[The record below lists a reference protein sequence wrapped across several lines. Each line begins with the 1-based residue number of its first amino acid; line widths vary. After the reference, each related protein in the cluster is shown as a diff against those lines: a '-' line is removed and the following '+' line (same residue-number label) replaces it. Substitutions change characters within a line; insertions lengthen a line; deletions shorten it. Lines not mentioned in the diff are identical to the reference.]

1 MEIRYKNN
9 KKDIYTYSEY
19 VFKNSVF
26 SKKKFIY
33 YNLFFFFFTII
44 IVNLYFSNNKSENE
58 YKLFWILLILGI
70 IVIIQVVACKRYIYS
85 LMKSLFTNEFYN
97 KEVYINIENG
107 NIISI
112 FSNTVKI
119 KTKLGLNSKLINYKN
134 IFIFIIDLRTVL
146 VIPNRVL
153 ENLQDKEQFFK
164 VLNNS

>member
-1 MEIRYKNN
+1 MGYWGNAPRSQI
-9 KKDIYTYSEY
+9 
-19 VFKNSVF
+19 
-26 SKKKFIY
+26 
-33 YNLFFFFFTII
+33 
-44 IVNLYFSNNKSENE
+44 NLYFSNNKSENE

>member
-1 MEIRYKNN
+1 MALTKNVN
-9 KKDIYTYSEY
+9 TTA
-19 VFKNSVF
+19 
-26 SKKKFIY
+26 
-33 YNLFFFFFTII
+33 LF
-44 IVNLYFSNNKSENE
+44 
-58 YKLFWILLILGI
+58 
-70 IVIIQVVACKRYIYS
+70 
-85 LMKSLFTNEFYN
+85 
-97 KEVYINIENG
+97 YINIENG

>member
-1 MEIRYKNN
+1 
-9 KKDIYTYSEY
+9 
-19 VFKNSVF
+19 
-26 SKKKFIY
+26 
-33 YNLFFFFFTII
+33 
-44 IVNLYFSNNKSENE
+44 
-58 YKLFWILLILGI
+58 
-70 IVIIQVVACKRYIYS
+70 
-85 LMKSLFTNEFYN
+85 MKSLFTNEFYN

-164 VLNNS
+164 VLYNS

>member
-1 MEIRYKNN
+1 MCLKIQYLV
-9 KKDIYTYSEY
+9 KKSLYITIY
-19 VFKNSVF
+19 F
-26 SKKKFIY
+26 S
-33 YNLFFFFFTII
+33 FFFTII
-44 IVNLYFSNNKSENE
+44 IINLYFSNNKSENE

>member
-44 IVNLYFSNNKSENE
+44 IINLYFSNNKSENE

-119 KTKLGLNSKLINYKN
+119 KTG
-134 IFIFIIDLRTVL
+134 FIFFL
-146 VIPNRVL
+146 IPL
-153 ENLQDKEQFFK
+153 
-164 VLNNS
+164 

>member
-1 MEIRYKNN
+1 MCLKIQYL
-9 KKDIYTYSEY
+9 
-19 VFKNSVF
+19 V
-26 SKKKFIY
+26 KKKFIY

-44 IVNLYFSNNKSENE
+44 IINLYFSNNKSENE

>member
-9 KKDIYTYSEY
+9 KKIYIHILNMCLKIQYLVKSLYIT
-19 VFKNSVF
+19 
-26 SKKKFIY
+26 IY
-33 YNLFFFFFTII
+33 FFFFTII
-44 IVNLYFSNNKSENE
+44 IINLYFSNNKSENE

>member
-44 IVNLYFSNNKSENE
+44 IINLYFSNNKSENE

-119 KTKLGLNSKLINYKN
+119 KTKLGLNSKL
-134 IFIFIIDLRTVL
+134 FIFIIDLRTVL

>member
-1 MEIRYKNN
+1 MCLKIQYL
-9 KKDIYTYSEY
+9 
-19 VFKNSVF
+19 V
-26 SKKKFIY
+26 KKKFIY
-33 YNLFFFFFTII
+33 HNLFFFFFTII
-44 IVNLYFSNNKSENE
+44 IINLYFSNNKSENE